1 MLEHPL
7 WRGDPCDR
15 NDTLRSSSSPLDD
28 GPNTTSSW
36 SSSSVPAFERR
47 HQPVI
52 NKSNKYQHKWWCRRK
67 RRRLRRLSFAKC
79 RQANRRQLRITGTV
93 CGGRGQLQYNMY
105 LINKEQLLANGDG
118 EPLTRSKRAATA
130 TCLPVGSTSAAQSV
144 VSGREELYHT
154 YKLDIKSD
162 KLTRETSTPIN
173 VSSKS
178 SSTKT
183 LSSLSKRTAAPT
195 TTTTTTPI
203 WLSTIYSSKI
213 FTPVLLLNILLQSWL
228 LPTTRKTARS
238 AKSLTPT
245 ARTLTNVVVNLLL
258 ITLMTAPAPT
268 TLALFVD
275 SSVSIV
281 AAPHGGPNAA
291 SLALTGSDN
300 SPPSGSNGE
309 SSLGNLFMEKPGG
322 SKAGGGSSS
331 SFNLES
337 KLAAVFRKAAYG
349 TTTKRSIPDSVFVP
363 SLTTVPTPLLTT
375 FR

>member
-1 MLEHPL
+1 L
-7 WRGDPCDR
+7 
-15 NDTLRSSSSPLDD
+15 
-28 GPNTTSSW
+28 
-36 SSSSVPAFERR
+36 
-47 HQPVI
+47 
-52 NKSNKYQHKWWCRRK
+52 K
-67 RRRLRRLSFAKC
+67 
-79 RQANRRQLRITGTV
+79 ITGTV
-93 CGGRGQLQYNMY
+93 CGVGGRSGQLQDSMY
-105 LINKEQLLANGDG
+105 LILNKQLLANGNG
-118 EPLTRSKRAATA
+118 RSRRATTV
-130 TCLPVGSTSAAQSV
+130 TCLPAASASAATQSV
-144 VSGREELYHT
+144 ASGREELYHT

-162 KLTRETSTPIN
+162 KLTRGTSTPIN
-173 VSSKS
+173 VSSTS

-183 LSSLSKRTAAPT
+183 LSSLSTRTAAPEIT
-195 TTTTTTPI
+195 RTTTPI
-203 WLSTIYSSKI
+203 WLSTIYSSEI

-228 LPTTRKTARS
+228 PATRRTART
-238 AKSLTPT
+238 AKSLTAP
-245 ARTLTNVVVNLLL
+245 ARTLINVVLNLLL
-258 ITLMTAPAPT
+258 ATLIIAPAPT

-291 SLALTGSDN
+291 SLALTGAEN
-300 SPPSGSNGE
+300 GPPSATNGE